1 VPLSAPAQDLQT
13 TINTFVDSVPEV
25 SAAALGTSDG
35 LLITAS
41 VGLERDHADEL
52 AAVACGLVS
61 IVAGST
67 NRMWGEDRVELATAQ
82 LGKRVLMVK
91 PVATDGSILAVVA
104 TAKVDVDAAGGAVD
118 VLAGQVGEL
127 LTPEL
132 REELQQALPL

>member
-1 VPLSAPAQDLQT
+1 LSASAQDLQS
-13 TINTFVDSVPEV
+13 TINSFAASVPEV

-41 VGLERDHADEL
+41 MGLGRDNADEL

-67 NRMWGEDRVELATAQ
+67 NRMWGEDRVELAVAQ
-82 LGKRVLMVK
+82 LTKRVLMVK
-91 PVATDGSILAVVA
+91 PISDGSILAVVA
-104 TAKVDVDAAGGAVD
+104 TSKVDIDSAGAAVEG
-118 VLAGQVGEL
+118 LAQQIGRL
-127 LTPEL
+127 LTPNL

>member
-1 VPLSAPAQDLQT
+1 VPLSAPAQDLQS
-13 TINTFVDSVPEV
+13 TINLFAASVPGV
-25 SAAALGTSDG
+25 SAAALGTPDG

-67 NRMWGEDRVELATAQ
+67 NRIWGKDRVELAVAQ
-82 LGKRVLMVK
+82 LRQRVLMVK
-91 PVATDGSILAVVA
+91 PIAAESILAVVA
-104 TAKVDVDAAGGAVD
+104 ASTVDIDSAKSAVEA
-118 VLAGQVGEL
+118 LAGQIAVQ

-132 REELQQALPL
+132 REELQQALPI

>member
-1 VPLSAPAQDLQT
+1 VPLSAPAQDLQS
-13 TINTFVDSVPEV
+13 TIDDFAASVPEV
-25 SAAALGTSDG
+25 SAAALGTADG

-67 NRMWGEDRVELATAQ
+67 NRMWGEDRVELAVAQ
-82 LGKRVLMVK
+82 LSKRVLMVK
-91 PVATDGSILAVVA
+91 PILDGSILAVVA
-104 TAKVDVDAAGGAVD
+104 TSKVDIDS
-118 VLAGQVGEL
+118 AGQAVEGLASQVGRQI
-127 LTPEL
+127 TPEL

>member
-1 VPLSAPAQDLQT
+1 MPLSAPAQDLQS
-13 TINTFVDSVPEV
+13 TIDSFAASVPEV
-25 SAAALGTSDG
+25 SAAALGTPDG

-67 NRMWGEDRVELATAQ
+67 NRMWGEDRVELAVAQ
-82 LGKRVLMVK
+82 LSQRVLMVK
-91 PVATDGSILAVVA
+91 PCPDGSILAVVA
-104 TAKVDVDAAGGAVD
+104 TSKVDIDTAGSAVD
-118 VLAGQVGEL
+118 VLARQVGRL

-132 REELQQALPL
+132 REELQQAQPM